1 MAAIPASEIAE
12 ALRAAGHAESTG
24 TQICTTGFHA
34 VPYGVRV
41 IVTAVIGD
49 DVEGHPDS
57 PAHAEMRTRMALEYK
72 TALEAVGWAVRYG
85 GGGGLTVL
93 RKKEA

>member
-1 MAAIPASEIAE
+1 MAAIPASEIVE
-12 ALRAAGHAESTG
+12 ALRAAGHAESTD
-24 TQICTTGFHA
+24 IRMCTTGFHA
-34 VPYGVRV
+34 LPYGVRV

-57 PAHAEMRTRMALEYK
+57 PAHAEMRAQMALEYK
-72 TALEAVGWAVRYG
+72 TALEAAGWAVRYG

-93 RKKEA
+93 RQKAA